1 MEGAKIIGYNAFS
14 AGGVDTTALIEAGS
28 TDTGS
33 ESKTMANMNDV
44 TTAVSTTA
52 KKKDCSRSDYMQAGM
67 LLTNT
72 LLTFI
77 FAIVIIVLT
86 AAGKPNIRIRVYDLD
101 KGCDC
106 TSFTPSLSYGLAVSL
121 FIEIG
126 LMVTL
131 LILAVVLMVVGE
143 KYSKLVEYYGYVAG
157 SLVGLNFL
165 AFLCM
170 TLAVIVF
177 VAMGTSTCCS
187 ATSIAVASLSAF
199 LMVIKTLFIC
209 CFCCIMLT
217 DD

>member
-28 TDTGS
+28 
-33 ESKTMANMNDV
+33 ESKTMTNMNDV

-86 AAGKPNIRIRVYDLD
+86 AAGNPNIRIRARVYDLD

-157 SLVGLNFL
+157 SLVGFNFL